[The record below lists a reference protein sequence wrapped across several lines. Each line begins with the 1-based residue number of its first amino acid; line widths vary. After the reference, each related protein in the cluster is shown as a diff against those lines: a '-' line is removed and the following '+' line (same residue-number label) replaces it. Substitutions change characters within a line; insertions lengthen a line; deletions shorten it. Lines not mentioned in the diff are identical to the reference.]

1 VALQTAPQPRVN
13 GNKGKRRQQ
22 RPVVEQP
29 NQAGPSHF
37 QDTSIAEQFG
47 ASEPLSSHNEEEE
60 APPPSYEDVLT
71 DNVPSVAAGGR
82 PVYEPPTTAGGSGFG
97 DEKRRHS

>member
-1 VALQTAPQPRVN
+1 MALQTAPQPRIN

-22 RPVVEQP
+22 QRPVEQP

-37 QDTSIAEQFG
+37 EDTSIAEQFG
-47 ASEPLSSHNEEEE
+47 ASEPLSQNEEEE

-82 PVYEPPTTAGGSGFG
+82 PVYEPPITAGGSGFG

>member
-13 GNKGKRRQQ
+13 GNKAKQRQQ
-22 RPVVEQP
+22 RPFEQQ
-29 NQAGPSHF
+29 NQAGPSNF
-37 QDTSIAEQFG
+37 QETSIAEQFG
-47 ASEPLSSHNEEEE
+47 ASEPPINEDEE

-82 PVYEPPTTAGGSGFG
+82 PVYEPPTAGGSGFS